1 MMRKNVTNFI
11 LIFVVPV
18 FLIGIGVGTFG
29 GFIAQWL
36 AQVFGL
42 YEDKSKYEMVFWA
55 FVIIGSFMGGVVG
68 IQALSQFIRQKK
80 NGAMK

>member
-36 AQVFGL
+36 TQIFEL

-55 FVIIGSFMGGVVG
+55 FVFIGSFMGGICG
-68 IQALSQFIRQKK
+68 IQALFQFIRLR
-80 NGAMK
+80 NSDRSE

>member
-11 LIFVVPV
+11 LMFVVPI
-18 FLIGIGVGTFG
+18 FLIGIGIGAFG
-29 GFIAQWL
+29 GFIAKWL
-36 AQVFGL
+36 TQIFEL

-55 FVIIGSFMGGVVG
+55 FVFIGAFMGGIGG
-68 IQALSQFIRQKK
+68 IQALFQFIRHKK

>member
-1 MMRKNVTNFI
+1 MRKNVTNFI

-18 FLIGIGVGTFG
+18 FLMGIGVGTIG

-36 AQVFGL
+36 AQVFEL
-42 YEDKSKYEMVFWA
+42 YEDKSRYKMVFWA
-55 FVIIGSFMGGVVG
+55 FVFIGSFMGGVGG
-68 IQALSQFIRQKK
+68 IQALFQFIRQKK

>member
-11 LIFVVPV
+11 FMFVVPI
-18 FLIGIGVGTFG
+18 FLIGIGIGAFG

-36 AQVFGL
+36 AQVFEL
-42 YEDKSKYEMVFWA
+42 YEDKSKYEMVFWT
-55 FVIIGSFMGGVVG
+55 FVFIGSFMGGIGG
-68 IQALSQFIRQKK
+68 IQALFQFIRQKK

>member
-11 LIFVVPV
+11 LIFVVPI
-18 FLIGIGVGTFG
+18 FLIGMVIGVIG

-36 AQVFGL
+36 AQVFEL

-55 FVIIGSFMGGVVG
+55 FVFIGSFMGSIGG
-68 IQALSQFIRQKK
+68 IQALFQFIRLR
-80 NGAMK
+80 NSDRSE

>member
-1 MMRKNVTNFI
+1 MRKNVTNFI

-18 FLIGIGVGTFG
+18 FLIGIGVGTTG

-36 AQVFGL
+36 AQVFEL

-55 FVIIGSFMGGVVG
+55 FVVIGSFMGVIGV
-68 IQALSQFIRQKK
+68 F
-80 NGAMK
+80 

>member
-18 FLIGIGVGTFG
+18 FLMGIGVGTIG

-36 AQVFGL
+36 AQVFEL
-42 YEDKSKYEMVFWA
+42 YEDKSRYKMVFWA
-55 FVIIGSFMGGVVG
+55 FVFIGSFMGGVGG
-68 IQALSQFIRQKK
+68 IQALFQFIRQKK

>member
-18 FLIGIGVGTFG
+18 FLIGIVVGTIG

-36 AQVFGL
+36 AQVFDL
-42 YEDKSKYEMVFWA
+42 YEDKSRYKMVFWA
-55 FVIIGSFMGGVVG
+55 FVFIGSFMGGVGG
-68 IQALSQFIRQKK
+68 IQALFQFIRLR
-80 NGAMK
+80 NSDRSE